1 MHDRLLAS
9 LQTVADVSLVAALND
24 SRLGL
29 SSQKDLRI
37 FIPDLHLIS
46 EARRT
51 AGHFRFATNNEDLLV
66 RVLGALNTLKSGAAN
81 DEQISVIH
89 LGDILDLWREVPH
102 IDPSADIPARIAND
116 HIALMNALRDPELDT
131 TIFFGN
137 HDFELYHWASYDRDV
152 RHVYIPEDNPQ
163 ILVLHGDVFDWLERL
178 PDFVQDIVVY
188 LFAPSVTPTLYAL
201 GKMRE
206 ATRKTTPNP
215 EYVDYIK
222 CQQPAPVGQLQKTNG
237 TPVPKQ
243 FNLQVKGQRGAQ
255 TALFDTAV
263 KAVKKSN
270 TDHNLKI
277 NTVVIGHTHHA
288 RIVIQDDGTDLFTL
302 IDCGAW
308 IENCVDDNG
317 KVQPNAQIG
326 ALCGNEARIYQLRPI

>member
-1 MHDRLLAS
+1 M
-9 LQTVADVSLVAALND
+9 AALSD
-24 SRLGL
+24 PRLGL
-29 SSQKDLRI
+29 PDQKDLRI

-46 EARRT
+46 EARRS

-66 RVLGALNTLKSGAAN
+66 RVLGALKMLKSSASD
-81 DEQISVIH
+81 DENISVIH

-102 IDPSADIPARIAND
+102 IDPSAEIPARIAND
-116 HIALMNALRDPELDT
+116 HIALMNALRDPELDV

-152 RHVYIPEDNPQ
+152 RHVYIPENKPR

-206 ATRKTTPNP
+206 ATKKTTPNP
-215 EYVDYIK
+215 DYVDYIK
-222 CQQPAPVGQLQKTNG
+222 CPSPAPVGQLQKTNG
-237 TPVPKQ
+237 GAIPNQ
-243 FNLQVKGQRGAQ
+243 FNVQHAGQPGAQ
-255 TALFDTAV
+255 TALFDAAI
-263 KAVKKSN
+263 KAITKSN
-270 TDHNLKI
+270 TENNLKI

-288 RIVIQDDGTDLFTL
+288 RIVTQDDGQNLFTL

-308 IENCVDDNG
+308 IENCVDDAGN
-317 KVQPNAQIG
+317 VQPNAQIG